1 MNAIPQIPALALLS
15 THISLQDESPVFRIS
30 WNLESFKFYCS
41 LEIEKKNSFELKSI
55 IMKIK
60 CCTNE
65 SIS

>member
-1 MNAIPQIPALALLS
+1 MNSIPQIPALALLS
-15 THISLQDESPVFRIS
+15 THVSLQDESPVFRIS

-55 IMKIK
+55 IMKTK

>member
-1 MNAIPQIPALALLS
+1 MNAIPQIPALALLA
-15 THISLQDESPVFRIS
+15 THVSLQDESPVFRIS
-30 WNLESFKFYCS
+30 WKFYCS